1 MKILKWKDTEQ
12 EKNAILDLTKT
23 TFGDVEITN
32 PLYFDWQYRDNP
44 HGKAIVLLAQDD
56 SNDMIV
62 GSNTI
67 IPTSLLID
75 KQEILSSLAC
85 NVQIHPKYQKRGLFS
100 KLISLMPSIAL
111 KNNISSLFA
120 IPNDKSFNS
129 FIKTGSTEIIQLPLL
144 GRPVKFSH
152 FFRFPFNKILSIF
165 DIFWKK
171 KFQTS
176 NIESFDGN
184 FEDFEKLVRKKS
196 EYVDVIQSR
205 KKEFLKWRYMNH
217 PTRKYEIYIL
227 KTNEQLKGY
236 IIFKTHKI
244 NQKKIGV
251 ILDFVMDDESQI
263 ELSLNLVDKALE
275 FFWEN
280 DVSVAIATCRS
291 GLIENTV
298 LHKVGF
304 FNIPSFLKPEPLHFI
319 VQLFDSDDKLKK
331 LKKYENWFFSFG
343 DYDVF

>member
-1 MKILKWKDTEQ
+1 MNKEL
-12 EKNAILDLTKT
+12 EK
-23 TFGDVEITN
+23 
-32 PLYFDWQYRDNP
+32 
-44 HGKAIVLLAQDD
+44 VLLLNNI
-56 SNDMIV
+56 NDLAELTSALNPEKSAEANKFYFKISLNKEVIV
-62 GSNTI
+62 PFLNSSINSLSDFYSYFSYFKTY
-67 IPTSLLID
+67 SLLMLAS
-75 KQEILSSLAC
+75 KSVQELDNKIPKYLFREKVGLLSLFKRLSENKKKLLSSL
-85 NVQIHPKYQKRGLFS
+85 IQK
-100 KLISLMPSIAL
+100 
-111 KNNISSLFA
+111 
-120 IPNDKSFNS
+120 
-129 FIKTGSTEIIQLPLL
+129 T
-144 GRPVKFSH
+144 
-152 FFRFPFNKILSIF
+152 
-165 DIFWKK
+165 
-171 KFQTS
+171 
-176 NIESFDGN
+176 
-184 FEDFEKLVRKKS
+184 EKLVRKKS